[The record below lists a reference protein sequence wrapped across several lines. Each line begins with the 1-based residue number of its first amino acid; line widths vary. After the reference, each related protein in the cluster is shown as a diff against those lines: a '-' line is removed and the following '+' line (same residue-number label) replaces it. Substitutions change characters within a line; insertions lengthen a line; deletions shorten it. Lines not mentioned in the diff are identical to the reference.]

1 MLQIIWFKK
10 CHRHVTD
17 IFSVFTSRLIVW
29 SGCSRDKRRA
39 GWNSGWRLVELW
51 ASVGLQRSSGVR
63 RGVRKHGAMTC
74 LYPQSF
80 APALHC
86 VASLCGECSCPPA
99 LTEKLIEKHWTTS
112 TTRHST
118 ITVLL
123 WSCRLSLF
131 LLIFICFY
139 CSFCLI
145 ALSEFCTLALK
156 FVCLS
161 CWSAHSGRRW
171 SLCVW
176 IRLSCRSFLLFL
188 RTRMHDERLCCHSF
202 CVSLIVFLISHM

>member
-1 MLQIIWFKK
+1 MLQIIWFEK

-17 IFSVFTSRLIVW
+17 IFSVFTSRLVVW

-51 ASVGLQRSSGVR
+51 ASVGLQRSSGIR

-86 VASLCGECSCPPA
+86 VASLCGECSCPHW
-99 LTEKLIEKHWTTS
+99 LKNSWKHWTTS
-112 TTRHST
+112 TTRRST

-131 LLIFICFY
+131 LLIFM
-139 CSFCLI
+139 
-145 ALSEFCTLALK
+145 
-156 FVCLS
+156 
-161 CWSAHSGRRW
+161 
-171 SLCVW
+171 
-176 IRLSCRSFLLFL
+176 FLLFIL
-188 RTRMHDERLCCHSF
+188 FNCLIWVLHFGLEVRLF
-202 CVSLIVFLISHM
+202 ELLICSQRKTLISVCLDQIELQEFFYCFSVHTCMMNVFVDIRFVSRSLCF